1 MRKELSRN
9 KTDASIA
16 IFYYT
21 VLNSQWLSPG
31 MYTVYAR
38 NSRCVANMKVN
49 FARSIA
55 SANAAVSEIWRNSM
69 RFALIAFTSLVP
81 NGNRTDERMDERK
94 RSAFDPLR
102 VPIDFNIPLRLCP
115 ADLISTSN
123 SLSFIARTSRH
134 RTFFP
139 RKTVPRYRE
148 RILHFAA
155 IHQKRF
161 AFSLIYFTW
170 KWEFFVESFR
180 IESFKVVGTL
190 KFFKATMKVLIKI

>member
-1 MRKELSRN
+1 MRKLSRN

-16 IFYYT
+16 IFCYT

-38 NSRCVANMKVN
+38 NSCCVANMKVN
-49 FARSIA
+49 FASSIA

-102 VPIDFNIPLRLCP
+102 THDFNISLRLCP
-115 ADLISTSN
+115 ADLISISN
-123 SLSFIARTSRH
+123 SLSFIARDQPTSN
-134 RTFFP
+134 F
-139 RKTVPRYRE
+139 
-148 RILHFAA
+148 L
-155 IHQKRF
+155 
-161 AFSLIYFTW
+161 S
-170 KWEFFVESFR
+170 
-180 IESFKVVGTL
+180 
-190 KFFKATMKVLIKI
+190 